1 MPHIKYDIMGTRKRT
16 WRRNKLSPRPSGSW
30 WDFGFQ
36 VKKLIIMMCASL
48 KLHLVDVNAA
58 MQAQKSKATKSL
70 HKYYFAAA
78 DVSSDSIAA
87 NSWHCIYGIVTQGC
101 HKHNRH
107 WDSFHI
113 AGCHHG
119 LDFKPHWSFKELG
132 GYISYITCAFNKILI
147 SSMILCC
154 YSLHLAEISIKYHH
168 WKVEIDSYYRNVH
181 RFLFLY

>member
-107 WDSFHI
+107 WDSFQTAGQCRLPSWLHI
-113 AGCHHG
+113 EILGAWRLHILYHLCIQLNLNESLVHKQKSQ
-119 LDFKPHWSFKELG
+119 LDTIIGSQ
-132 GYISYITCAFNKILI
+132 
-147 SSMILCC
+147 
-154 YSLHLAEISIKYHH
+154 